1 VTKARLG
8 FAAVGGVAGLAF
20 LIVAASPRRL
30 SAAEPAV
37 SVVISKDGIK
47 PDRIPARKGETLRLS
62 VTTAD
67 EEHCFAIDELRV
79 EKRVL
84 PKKATSVELTPDR
97 AGTFKVY
104 CCLEPAATAPHAQL
118 VVVE

>member
-1 VTKARLG
+1 MTKARFG
-8 FAAVGGVAGLAF
+8 FATCVGAAALAF
-20 LIVAASPRRL
+20 VFGAVVPAR
-30 SAAEPAV
+30 AAEAAV
-37 SVVISKDGIK
+37 PVVIAKDGFK
-47 PDRIPARKGETLRLS
+47 PDRIQARKGETLRLS

-84 PKKATSVELTPDR
+84 PKKAVSIELTPDR
-97 AGTFKVY
+97 AGTFKIY
-104 CCLEPAATAPHAQL
+104 CCLEPPATTPRAQL